1 MAVTLTA
8 AELADGTGAT
18 IERATRVLAVAVQL
32 VTDYAPQ
39 APTEAL
45 NEAVIRFA
53 GYLMA
58 SDFGAVRAES
68 LGPQSAEYVVNHS
81 PAFRNSGAAMLL
93 TRYKRRRAGAI

>member
-18 IERATRVLAVAVQL
+18 IERATRVLAVAAQL

-39 APTEAL
+39 APT
-45 NEAVIRFA
+45 EAVIRFA